1 MILDTICMKP
11 IFLFILFCL
20 PFAVNAASFVPPVI
34 PGWER
39 DGDVEVYTGD
49 NLYNHINGAS
59 ELYFSYNFQS
69 LWVSR
74 YKKGEAEIT
83 LEVYDHGDPVQAFGI
98 YSIERPG
105 SVAVSAIG
113 AEGYFEESILN
124 FVTGKYYVK
133 MFSFR
138 ETHAGSGI
146 LLSTARNFAPQLE
159 KDPGLPAIVKLM
171 PAENLVPNS
180 FQFIPNT
187 FMGLELLGSAFR
199 ASYKTADGTLT
210 LFVIERKT
218 ADEAALI
225 LKKYHEFVKKDPG
238 ELKEGSYLI
247 EDPFNGNVYLSWKS
261 NYIIGFS
268 GDDLPALRKSLLAEM
283 KEKLN

>member
-1 MILDTICMKP
+1 MKP
-11 IFLFILFCL
+11 TFLFILFCL
-20 PFAVNAASFVPPVI
+20 PFAVDAASFVPPSI

-39 DGDVEVYTGD
+39 DGEVEVFTGD

-69 LWVSR
+69 LWVTR

-105 SVAVSAIG
+105 SAAVSAIG
-113 AEGYFEESILN
+113 AEGYFEEGTLN
-124 FVTGKYYVK
+124 FVTGQYYVK

-138 ETHAGSGI
+138 EPNAGGGV
-146 LLSTARNFAPQLE
+146 LLSTAKGFAAQLE
-159 KDPGLPAIVKLM
+159 KEPGLPAIVKLM

-180 FQFIPNT
+180 CQFIPNT

-210 LFVIERKT
+210 LFVMEKKS
-218 ADEAALI
+218 AEEAVQI
-225 LKKYHEFVKKDPG
+225 VKKYHEFVKKDPG

-247 EDPFNGNVYLSWKS
+247 EDPFNGNVHLYWKG
-261 NYIIGFS
+261 NHIIGFS
-268 GDDLPALRKSLLAEM
+268 GDDLPAVRESLLAEM
-283 KEKLN
+283 KDKLN

>member
-1 MILDTICMKP
+1 MKN
-11 IFLFILFCL
+11 IFLILLFSL
-20 PFAVNAASFVPPVI
+20 PFATDAESFVPPVI
-34 PGWER
+34 PGWEQ
-39 DGDVEVYTGD
+39 DGDVEVFTAD
-49 NLYNHINGAS
+49 NLYNHIDGAA
-59 ELYFSYNFQS
+59 EFYFSYNFQS
-69 LWVSR
+69 LWVTR

-83 LEVYDHGDPVQAFGI
+83 LEVYDHGDPVHAFGI
-98 YSIERPG
+98 YSMERPDNA
-105 SVAVSAIG
+105 AVSAIG

-138 ETHAGSGI
+138 ELNAGSGI
-146 LLSTARNFAPQLE
+146 LLSTAKNFAPRLE
-159 KDPGLPAIVKLM
+159 KDPRLPVIVKQM
-171 PAENLVPNS
+171 PTENLVHNS
-180 FQFIPNT
+180 CQFIPDN

-210 LFVIERKT
+210 LFVLERKS

-247 EDPFNGNVYLSWKS
+247 EDPFNGKVFLYWKN

-268 GDDLPALRKSLLAEM
+268 GDDLPAVRESLLAEM
-283 KEKLN
+283 KDKIK